1 MGSVVITNR
10 TVSDPLL
17 SAVTEHQGSSALLS
31 VERNSG
37 SFQLQQLLLGGKT
50 TSEAY
55 QGTIVPNDPMTGD
68 HNRNRIASHCCT
80 HCLAGPRLTDPRGNF
95 TITHRVTIGDFQQL
109 FPDSKLKRGS
119 SQIETQTKTAPVPF
133 EVFSQLFQRLAQQ
146 RRRVFLRQLGEISL
160 EPVRPV
166 PGRYDW
172 KGNSA
177 QSQRASGHPESPNW
191 SLQFLGIE
199 FDHRYSQS

>member
-95 TITHRVTIGDFQQL
+95 TITHRVTIGDLQQL

-119 SQIETQTKTAPVPF
+119 SQIETQTKTAPVSF

-146 RRRVFLRQLGEISL
+146 RAPSIPQAAGRNIARTSETRAWKVRL
-160 EPVRPV
+160 ERKF
-166 PGRYDW
+166 GTI
-172 KGNSA
+172 
-177 QSQRASGHPESPNW
+177 PESFRPPGEPQLE
-191 SLQFLGIE
+191 SLVSGN
-199 FDHRYSQS
+199 RV